1 MKRIILIFVGIVSVA
16 YGQDAFFSNFYRSYA
31 LSNPSAIIM
40 QDDINITALHRS
52 QWSGIVSPFTSSQ
65 LEGYYGI
72 RKANSNEKIGS
83 IGFSAI
89 NERLGNHGY
98 TRNSYSITGAYNL
111 KIANDQHLAAGIKL
125 GYFNSGTDLNALSTG
140 NQFQNGYYQATNPL
154 GENMSNPVFSGLE
167 ISPSF
172 TWYQHDEEHHYKH
185 YAGITLFNLNQPKLS
200 NFNNEYK
207 MPLRLAINAGSRVY
221 IKNLTL
227 LPRGMFQLQGNQS
240 QIIGGTDVVYS
251 LGNNQFGLGGYYRL
265 GDAAIASFKYFSD
278 FIDVGISY
286 DFNTS
291 NINNTSSSNGNSFEI
306 FVDYK
311 IKQEIKYKQF
321 EVLIELFDEDTKEPL
336 VGNGNYRNLTTKAKG
351 KLFENKAKHYA
362 TFNEKEKIQLIFS
375 HPEYETKKLVVTGEE
390 GDEVNQKIYMSKL
403 IKLFDFELE
412 IFDKETSNP
421 LVVDITLINQNS
433 GDKKLLGND
442 SKFTTQFELGEKYTL
457 SLDADGYDNKI
468 VEIRYNKIGTLSKTV
483 FVTPTKPT
491 IETSNLILAIKD
503 EITLESIPST
513 IMAINISDPV
523 NHSSSLIAL
532 NDNPPPTFPLEVGQS
547 YEILVTKEGYFN
559 KTIKIDN
566 QSKNDILQEILMTPV
581 EIGKSIIIDDLHFKT
596 GLTELDD
603 DSYRLLDQLVDF
615 MSHNSTLKV
624 EIAGH
629 TDSDGSEEFNQSLS
643 EGRAQSAVN
652 YIIEKGID
660 ESRLVAK
667 GYGESEPMVEND
679 TEENKAKNRR
689 VELKV
694 IGK

>member
-1 MKRIILIFVGIVSVA
+1 M
-16 YGQDAFFSNFYRSYA
+16 
-31 LSNPSAIIM
+31 
-40 QDDINITALHRS
+40 
-52 QWSGIVSPFTSSQ
+52 
-65 LEGYYGI
+65 
-72 RKANSNEKIGS
+72 
-83 IGFSAI
+83 
-89 NERLGNHGY
+89 
-98 TRNSYSITGAYNL
+98 
-111 KIANDQHLAAGIKL
+111 
-125 GYFNSGTDLNALSTG
+125 
-140 NQFQNGYYQATNPL
+140 
-154 GENMSNPVFSGLE
+154 
-167 ISPSF
+167 
-172 TWYQHDEEHHYKH
+172 
-185 YAGITLFNLNQPKLS
+185 
-200 NFNNEYK
+200 
-207 MPLRLAINAGSRVY
+207 
-221 IKNLTL
+221 
-227 LPRGMFQLQGNQS
+227 
-240 QIIGGTDVVYS
+240 VYS

-336 VGNGNYRNLTTKAKG
+336 IGNGNFKNLTTKAKG

-421 LVVDITLINQNS
+421 LVVDITLINQNN

-457 SLDADGYDNKI
+457 SLDAEGYDNKI
-468 VEIRYNKIGTLSKTV
+468 VEIRYNKIGTLSKTI

-532 NDNPPPTFPLEVGQS
+532 NDNPPTTFPVEVGQS

>member
-421 LVVDITLINQNS
+421 LVVDITLINQNN
-433 GDKKLLGND
+433 GDKKLLSSD

-457 SLDADGYDNKI
+457 SLDAEGYDNKI

-615 MSHNSTLKV
+615 MSHNSTLKI

>member
-1 MKRIILIFVGIVSVA
+1 MKRIILIFVGIISVA

-336 VGNGNYRNLTTKAKG
+336 VGNGNFKNLTTKAKG

-421 LVVDITLINQNS
+421 LAVDITLINQNS

-513 IMAINISDPV
+513 IMSINISDPV

-547 YEILVTKEGYFN
+547 YEIFVTKEGYFN

>member
-336 VGNGNYRNLTTKAKG
+336 AGNGNYRNLTTKAKG

-421 LVVDITLINQNS
+421 LAVDITLINQNS

>member
-336 VGNGNYRNLTTKAKG
+336 AGNGNYRNLTTKAKG

-689 VELKV
+689 VELKI

>member
-336 VGNGNYRNLTTKAKG
+336 AGNGNYRNLTTKAKG

-421 LVVDITLINQNS
+421 LAVDITLINQNS

-457 SLDADGYDNKI
+457 SLDAEGYDNKI

>member
-1 MKRIILIFVGIVSVA
+1 MKRIILIFVGIISVA

-98 TRNSYSITGAYNL
+98 TRNSYSVTGAYNL

-154 GENMSNPVFSGLE
+154 GESMNNPVFSGFEL
-167 ISPSF
+167 SPSF
-172 TWYQHDEEHHYKH
+172 TWYQHDKEHHYKH
-185 YAGITLFNLNQPKLS
+185 YAGVTLFNLNQPKLS
-200 NFNNEYK
+200 NLNNEYK

-227 LPRGMFQLQGNQS
+227 LPRGMFQIQGNQS

-291 NINNTSSSNGNSFEI
+291 NVNNTSSSNGNSFEI

-336 VGNGNYRNLTTKAKG
+336 VGNGNFKNLTTKAKG

-421 LVVDITLINQNS
+421 LVVDITLINQNN

-457 SLDADGYDNKI
+457 SLDAEGYDNKI

>member
-1 MKRIILIFVGIVSVA
+1 M
-16 YGQDAFFSNFYRSYA
+16 
-31 LSNPSAIIM
+31 
-40 QDDINITALHRS
+40 
-52 QWSGIVSPFTSSQ
+52 
-65 LEGYYGI
+65 
-72 RKANSNEKIGS
+72 
-83 IGFSAI
+83 
-89 NERLGNHGY
+89 
-98 TRNSYSITGAYNL
+98 
-111 KIANDQHLAAGIKL
+111 
-125 GYFNSGTDLNALSTG
+125 
-140 NQFQNGYYQATNPL
+140 
-154 GENMSNPVFSGLE
+154 
-167 ISPSF
+167 
-172 TWYQHDEEHHYKH
+172 
-185 YAGITLFNLNQPKLS
+185 
-200 NFNNEYK
+200 
-207 MPLRLAINAGSRVY
+207 
-221 IKNLTL
+221 
-227 LPRGMFQLQGNQS
+227 
-240 QIIGGTDVVYS
+240 
-251 LGNNQFGLGGYYRL
+251 
-265 GDAAIASFKYFSD
+265 
-278 FIDVGISY
+278 
-286 DFNTS
+286 
-291 NINNTSSSNGNSFEI
+291 
-306 FVDYK
+306 
-311 IKQEIKYKQF
+311 
-321 EVLIELFDEDTKEPL
+321 
-336 VGNGNYRNLTTKAKG
+336 
-351 KLFENKAKHYA
+351 
-362 TFNEKEKIQLIFS
+362 
-375 HPEYETKKLVVTGEE
+375 
-390 GDEVNQKIYMSKL
+390 
-403 IKLFDFELE
+403 
-412 IFDKETSNP
+412 
-421 LVVDITLINQNS
+421 
-433 GDKKLLGND
+433 
-442 SKFTTQFELGEKYTL
+442 
-457 SLDADGYDNKI
+457 
-468 VEIRYNKIGTLSKTV
+468 
-483 FVTPTKPT
+483 
-491 IETSNLILAIKD
+491 ILAIKD

>member
-1 MKRIILIFVGIVSVA
+1 MKRIILIFVGIISVA

-336 VGNGNYRNLTTKAKG
+336 AGNGNYRNLTTKAKG

-421 LVVDITLINQNS
+421 LAVDITLINQNS

-513 IMAINISDPV
+513 IMSINISDPV

-547 YEILVTKEGYFN
+547 YEIFVTKEGYFN

>member
-421 LVVDITLINQNS
+421 LAVDITLINQNS

>member
-1 MKRIILIFVGIVSVA
+1 M
-16 YGQDAFFSNFYRSYA
+16 
-31 LSNPSAIIM
+31 
-40 QDDINITALHRS
+40 
-52 QWSGIVSPFTSSQ
+52 
-65 LEGYYGI
+65 
-72 RKANSNEKIGS
+72 
-83 IGFSAI
+83 
-89 NERLGNHGY
+89 
-98 TRNSYSITGAYNL
+98 
-111 KIANDQHLAAGIKL
+111 
-125 GYFNSGTDLNALSTG
+125 
-140 NQFQNGYYQATNPL
+140 
-154 GENMSNPVFSGLE
+154 
-167 ISPSF
+167 
-172 TWYQHDEEHHYKH
+172 
-185 YAGITLFNLNQPKLS
+185 
-200 NFNNEYK
+200 
-207 MPLRLAINAGSRVY
+207 RLAINAGSRVF

-227 LPRGMFQLQGNQS
+227 LPRGMFQIQGNQS
-240 QIIGGTDVVYS
+240 QVIGGTDVLYAI
-251 LGNNQFGLGGYYRL
+251 GKNQFGLGGYYRL
-265 GDAAIASFKYFSD
+265 GDAAIASFKYISD
-278 FIDVGISY
+278 FIDIGVSY
-286 DFNTS
+286 DLNTS

-336 VGNGNYRNLTTKAKG
+336 VGNGNFKNLTTKAKG

-421 LVVDITLINQNS
+421 LVVDITLINQNN

-457 SLDADGYDNKI
+457 SLDAEGYDNKI

>member
-1 MKRIILIFVGIVSVA
+1 MA

-336 VGNGNYRNLTTKAKG
+336 AGNGNYRNLTTKAKG

-421 LVVDITLINQNS
+421 LAVDITLINQNS

>member
-336 VGNGNYRNLTTKAKG
+336 AGNGNYRNLTTKAKG

-421 LVVDITLINQNS
+421 LAVDITLINQNS
-433 GDKKLLGND
+433 GDKKLLSND

>member
-1 MKRIILIFVGIVSVA
+1 
-16 YGQDAFFSNFYRSYA
+16 
-31 LSNPSAIIM
+31 
-40 QDDINITALHRS
+40 
-52 QWSGIVSPFTSSQ
+52 
-65 LEGYYGI
+65 
-72 RKANSNEKIGS
+72 
-83 IGFSAI
+83 
-89 NERLGNHGY
+89 
-98 TRNSYSITGAYNL
+98 
-111 KIANDQHLAAGIKL
+111 
-125 GYFNSGTDLNALSTG
+125 
-140 NQFQNGYYQATNPL
+140 
-154 GENMSNPVFSGLE
+154 ENMSNPVFSGLE
-167 ISPSF
+167 LSPSF

-321 EVLIELFDEDTKEPL
+321 EILIELFDEDTKEPL
-336 VGNGNYRNLTTKAKG
+336 VGNGNFKNLTTKAKG

-421 LVVDITLINQNS
+421 LVVDITLINQNN

-457 SLDADGYDNKI
+457 SLDAEGYDNKI

>member
-336 VGNGNYRNLTTKAKG
+336 AGNGNYRNLTTKAKG